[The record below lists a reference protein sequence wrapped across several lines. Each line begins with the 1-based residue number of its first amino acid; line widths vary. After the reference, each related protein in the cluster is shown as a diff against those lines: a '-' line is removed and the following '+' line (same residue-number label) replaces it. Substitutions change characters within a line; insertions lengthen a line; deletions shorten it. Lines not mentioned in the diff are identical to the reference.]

1 MHCSV
6 LQYCDSVSHLV
17 CIFVPQEPEVLR
29 LDHTHFPGSSPES
42 ELEEPDFSPS
52 DDSFCFFFVDA
63 RHCLGT
69 PWEISGDPEL
79 PGEMVPS
86 TVRLGDG
93 DGKKGGHGNGNGEM
107 LVLECS
113 FLDPKIPNRFH
124 KIPRISGEESISGRI
139 LMEDPRKI
147 HLAEL

>member
-1 MHCSV
+1 MHFCASGARSPALGPHTFSRLEPGIGVGGAGLQSLGRLV
-6 LQYCDSVSHLV
+6 LF
-17 CIFVPQEPEVLR
+17 FV
-29 LDHTHFPGSSPES
+29 
-42 ELEEPDFSPS
+42 
-52 DDSFCFFFVDA
+52 VDA
-63 RHCLGT
+63 RHGLGT

-147 HLAEL
+147 HPAEL